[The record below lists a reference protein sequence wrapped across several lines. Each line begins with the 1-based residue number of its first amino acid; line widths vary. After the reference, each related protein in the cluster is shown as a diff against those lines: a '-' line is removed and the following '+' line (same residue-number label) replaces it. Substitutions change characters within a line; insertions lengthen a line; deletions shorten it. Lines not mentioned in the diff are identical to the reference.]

1 MPISNRM
8 PASSAA
14 ARPDGIRFIS
24 ASNQPVTPTSVS
36 SAAQKMN
43 APIACAYSTCGSDDT
58 SSAAPGVD
66 HAITIGAR
74 KRSDRLIVHRPMP
87 IDSAQ
92 IHDEICASLRCA
104 AWPAWNIS
112 TSELV

>member
-14 ARPDGIRFIS
+14 AIPDGMRRIS
-24 ASNQPVTPTSVS
+24 VSNSPLTPTAVS
-36 SAAQKMN
+36 SSAHTTN
-43 APIACAYSTCGSDDT
+43 APIASAYGTPGSDAI

-66 HAITIGAR
+66 HATTIGAR
-74 KRSDRLIVHRPMP
+74 KRSDRPIVVSAMP

-104 AWPAWNIS
+104 ARPAWNIS